1 MEWVKATET
10 TGLTAG
16 KMKKALVNGIEIL
29 FANVGGKYY
38 AIANKCPHMGGSL
51 SDGTMEGGIIT
62 CPRHGTKF
70 DVKTGKAVGDAKL
83 LFLKFKVKDDRS
95 YRVKTEGK
103 NLFVELD

>member
-1 MEWVKATET
+1 
-10 TGLTAG
+10 
-16 KMKKALVNGIEIL
+16 
-29 FANVGGKYY
+29 
-38 AIANKCPHMGGSL
+38 
-51 SDGTMEGGIIT
+51 MEGGIIT